1 MKTLRHLGTSRED
14 SAKEAAVI
22 RSMIEDLGRTIQ
34 ILQIDICSEEERARV
49 FDKADPLYSVLA
61 RTLMC
66 RRDNLIATV
75 SDLEERLHSVTRVFR
90 APISE
95 AA

>member
-1 MKTLRHLGTSRED
+1 MNTLRHLGISRETT
-14 SAKEAAVI
+14 AKEAAVI

-34 ILQIDICSEEERARV
+34 ILQIDICNEEERGRV
-49 FDKADPLYSVLA
+49 FNKADPLYSVLA
-61 RTLMC
+61 RTLTC

-75 SDLEERLHSVTRVFR
+75 ADLEKCLHNVTQVFP